1 MVRYDTLRYPL
12 AEAAAA
18 ALDYVENK
26 VGSAG
31 TPEHGCPLAE
41 ARAAVSLVCRWQGV
55 LEGEVAEASGPD
67 RRLLCTLGHTGRL
80 LDDAGAGAAAG
91 RGPGHAP
98 LA

>member
-1 MVRYDTLRYPL
+1 MREERVVRYDTLRYPL

-41 ARAAVSLVCRWQGV
+41 ARAAVSLVWRW
-55 LEGEVAEASGPD
+55 
-67 RRLLCTLGHTGRL
+67 
-80 LDDAGAGAAAG
+80 
-91 RGPGHAP
+91 
-98 LA
+98 

>member
-1 MVRYDTLRYPL
+1 MPPWLEEMREERVVRYDTLRYPL

-41 ARAAVSLVCRWQGV
+41 ARAAVSLVWRW
-55 LEGEVAEASGPD
+55 
-67 RRLLCTLGHTGRL
+67 
-80 LDDAGAGAAAG
+80 
-91 RGPGHAP
+91 
-98 LA
+98 